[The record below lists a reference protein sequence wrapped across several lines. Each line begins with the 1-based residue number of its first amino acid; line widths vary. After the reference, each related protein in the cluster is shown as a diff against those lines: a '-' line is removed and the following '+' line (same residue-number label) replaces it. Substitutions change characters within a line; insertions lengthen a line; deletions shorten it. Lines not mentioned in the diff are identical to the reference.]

1 MAENEDNYISK
12 FKPASHFFISPEAL
26 SQSDAQS
33 FGPFDEN
40 EFRLTTKFTVGAA
53 NRMAYA
59 ICKGI
64 VLVQRQTGSS
74 GLVNL
79 ILRPFTQPIEGFNI
93 KYFIYRGLV
102 EADFFNGNKVLAVGS
117 STSDFINQIN
127 ASFVAFHNSTDPGQ
141 QVPDFLAKYIGFDP
155 AVQPDA
161 LPLSDFF
168 FKESAYVESNGEFIE
183 NGTEAFELPLIDMGK
198 SLGSF
203 QAGECGI
210 DIILNYGDYR
220 LPEPNDEF
228 VFDLAYARAKEARI
242 VLNNTMSDYQ
252 KKLKKEQIFQFLDAA
267 AFFGFHYANGT
278 ISIGGSVKQGA
289 DIYNDIISKFSFK
302 NRLYLY
308 VQSDRGRSYNF
319 YGNYLISES
328 GNESLKIG
336 DAEDALIA
344 VVYATKGWPVII
356 KDEPESKTYLQFVT
370 DNNENSM
377 LYGQVANIDNA
388 VKNNFIDAGNLKLPD
403 ATDGTAGTF
412 TKAIVLSNASVSIG
426 GNDLS
431 VASFNILIYQGKA
444 NYYIA
449 GQETDDQNVTTDILA
464 KANFFDDVFDLINAE
479 PLFKGGQTSDYSV
492 LSSQKL
498 KLVNHFYNE
507 RQLGI
512 SGVQTI
518 NVQDSIFTGI
528 SNPTAVSRI
537 TYVTESVDLLNNG
550 LSVTG
555 TITPDTR
562 SNPSTSKTST
572 DIKTYQLPDTLYYT
586 LQPFTDSTEIINGLI
601 LKSKDGS
608 TPTKII
614 LGLTKEEN
622 DSLKA
627 LVLANALTNAR
638 LFLVDLFEDGNEL
651 ASIENIFYQKYSIGI
666 VGELAN
672 GVIRLYTPL
681 TTINIYSLDR
691 KYHFSKAYCKYME
704 DLTPENSFTVTN
716 KIG

>member
-1 MAENEDNYISK
+1 MAEKDNYISK
-12 FKPASHFFISPEAL
+12 FKPASHFFISLEAL

-33 FGPFDEN
+33 FGPVDEN

-53 NRMAYA
+53 NRMAFA

-64 VLVQRQTGSS
+64 VMVQRQTGSS

-117 STSDFINQIN
+117 STSDFVNQIN

-155 AVQPDA
+155 AMQPDA

-198 SLGSF
+198 SLGNF

-210 DIILNYGDYR
+210 DIVLNYGDYR
-220 LPEPNDEF
+220 LPTPNDEF
-228 VFDLAYARAKEARI
+228 VFDLAYARAKEAKI
-242 VLNNTMSDYQ
+242 VLNNTLSDYQ
-252 KKLKKEQIFQFLDAA
+252 KKLKKEQIFQFLDAT

-278 ISIGGSVKQGA
+278 IAVGGTVKKSA

-308 VQSDRGRSYNF
+308 IQSDRGRSYNF
-319 YGNYLISES
+319 YGNYLINES
-328 GNESLKIG
+328 GSESLKIG
-336 DAEDALIA
+336 STEDALIA
-344 VVYATKGWPVII
+344 VVYATEGWPVII

-388 VKNNFIDAGNLKLPD
+388 VKNNFIDSDNLKLPD
-403 ATDGTAGTF
+403 AADGTPGTF
-412 TKAIVLSNASVSIG
+412 TKAIVLSNTPVNIG

-518 NVQDSIFTGI
+518 NVRDSISTGI
-528 SNPTAVSRI
+528 SNPTTLSRI
-537 TYVTESVDLLNNG
+537 TYVTETVDLLNSG

-562 SNPSTSKTST
+562 SNASASMTSRKSQ
-572 DIKTYQLPDTLYYT
+572 TYQLPDSLYYS
-586 LQPFTDSTEIINGLI
+586 LEPFIDNIENINGLK
-601 LKSKDGS
+601 LDARDGS
-608 TPTKII
+608 TPSKII
-614 LGLTKEEN
+614 LGFTKEEN
-622 DSLKA
+622 DMFEA
-627 LVLANALTNAR
+627 LVYTNNLINPR
-638 LFLVDLFEDGNEL
+638 LFLLDLFEDSKEFLSSNEV
-651 ASIENIFYQKYSIGI
+651 SFQKYNAVI
-666 VGELAN
+666 VAESPSGELKLFSPEN
-672 GVIRLYTPL
+672 DIIV
-681 TTINIYSLDR
+681 YSIDR
-691 KYHFSKAYCKYME
+691 RYHFTKDYSIYVK
-704 DLTPENSFTVTN
+704 ENKVEGEYFEIN
-716 KIG
+716 KVI